1 MSQPSSRAASIA
13 SDNDGGQVPRRQS
26 RRRGRSRTP
35 RSLSTGSTEEPQ
47 EQSQPSLRG
56 NRNKPRRGGRGGG
69 ENKGGLPAVDEAEAL
84 TGPVDNAFQTAGGA
98 IDKAKGT
105 VGQVTGRG
113 DKGGGGGNQP
123 VSLRLDLNLDVE
135 VTLEARL
142 HGDLTL
148 SLL

>member
-1 MSQPSSRAASIA
+1 
-13 SDNDGGQVPRRQS
+13 QVPRRQS

-123 VSLRLDLNLDVE
+123 QAPPPPASDGGKGDTLKLRLDLNLEVE
-135 VTLEARL
+135 IKVTAKL